1 MMGQMA
7 YRVKGEES
15 KGVMGGEVAK
25 WGVYITF
32 ERRDWLTASHTIDL
46 RIGWIGWKVFE
57 IELTVLARQ
66 LVG

>member
-32 ERRDWLTASHTIDL
+32 ERRDWLTASQTIDL